1 MYITHHPDALGIY
14 TEFFHILNN
23 FDLDVSIEYKVYDG
37 CREGTILMNFYK
49 NHAFLC
55 IFTGDI
61 KNMQGLQK
69 MV

>member
-37 CREGTILMNFYK
+37 CREGTGCPIIKFNFLIAQYRLISIMSK
-49 NHAFLC
+49 P
-55 IFTGDI
+55 I
-61 KNMQGLQK
+61 KL
-69 MV
+69 